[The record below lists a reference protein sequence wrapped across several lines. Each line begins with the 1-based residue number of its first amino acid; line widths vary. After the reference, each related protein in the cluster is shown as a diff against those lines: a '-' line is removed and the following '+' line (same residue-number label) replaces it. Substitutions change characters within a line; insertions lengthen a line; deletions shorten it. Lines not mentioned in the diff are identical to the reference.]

1 MGAAPSLAGSRR
13 HAVRIRVFQ
22 TGPFPA
28 YEEYIVAV
36 LLLSVHGEQVETQ
49 SRNLGLHRITHYL
62 RRHGMSCDICEIGL
76 DDAGEYL
83 AKAEQG
89 AYSLIGLS
97 STYVFLEKE
106 LQAFLPFKRAAER
119 CRAFTCTGGQAPS
132 RAAAFWLD
140 LGFDGIIRGY
150 GEIPMLELARVLEGT
165 PAGAS
170 PDLRSVP
177 GLTWRDGPA
186 IVENPPMRLTP
197 AIFRE
202 LNYTN
207 AKEMGIP
214 AAWRSL
220 LSENEPE
227 KGEESSRYRAF
238 KAWRLFTSHKCPN
251 RCGYCSSSNF
261 LEQVYGRDSAS
272 FGLTV
277 EEVIDLVSFYY
288 TTYGISFFN
297 IHDDDF
303 TSPKRFTREFC
314 RRVIELKQRGE
325 LPPQMAFFCQSRVVD
340 FLDLK
345 TRQPDMEILR
355 LMKAAGFHRISFGVE
370 NFSEKMLLTPIM
382 HKKGY
387 DDAVIMELVR
397 AARRLDIESG
407 VNFMIC
413 VPEAEPEDVRLNL
426 ERLVDVQEMNGIAI
440 MNMYIQSYP
449 GSFAFGNPR
458 YPAVTSQHVSPLN
471 GWEYVKQQH
480 FIPHHPRVRDALA
493 HYMECGVR
501 DAVAAYKQQY
511 PNVHVQEMKM
521 LNLIKANVMARHLGF
536 DGLVARL
543 EKSIQ
548 QRAAF
553 LKTQGN

>member
-1 MGAAPSLAGSRR
+1 MNNYKIAVAGTGYVGLSIATLLSQHHQVTAVDVIPEKVELINGKKSPIQDEYIEKYLAEKDLNLTATLDGASAYRDADFVVIAAPTNYDPNKN
-13 HAVRIRVFQ
+13 F
-22 TGPFPA
+22 
-28 YEEYIVAV
+28 
-36 LLLSVHGEQVETQ
+36 
-49 SRNLGLHRITHYL
+49 
-62 RRHGMSCDICEIGL
+62 
-76 DDAGEYL
+76 
-83 AKAEQG
+83 
-89 AYSLIGLS
+89 
-97 STYVFLEKE
+97 
-106 LQAFLPFKRAAER
+106 
-119 CRAFTCTGGQAPS
+119 
-132 RAAAFWLD
+132 
-140 LGFDGIIRGY
+140 FD
-150 GEIPMLELARVLEGT
+150 
-165 PAGAS
+165 
-170 PDLRSVP
+170 
-177 GLTWRDGPA
+177 
-186 IVENPPMRLTP
+186 
-197 AIFRE
+197 
-202 LNYTN
+202 
-207 AKEMGIP
+207 
-214 AAWRSL
+214 
-220 LSENEPE
+220 
-227 KGEESSRYRAF
+227 
-238 KAWRLFTSHKCPN
+238 TSH
-251 RCGYCSSSNF
+251 
-261 LEQVYGRDSAS
+261 
-272 FGLTV
+272 V

-314 RRVIELKQRGE
+314 RRVIELKQRGG

-387 DDAVIMELVR
+387 DDAVIMELLR

-471 GWEYVKQQH
+471 GWEYVKQKH

-493 HYMECGVR
+493 YYMECGVR

>member
-1 MGAAPSLAGSRR
+1 M
-13 HAVRIRVFQ
+13 
-22 TGPFPA
+22 
-28 YEEYIVAV
+28 AV
-36 LLLSVHGEQVETQ
+36 LLLSVHEEQVETQ

-62 RRHGMSCDICEIGL
+62 RRNGMQCDICEIGL
-76 DDAGEYL
+76 DDEKAYL
-83 AKAEQG
+83 ARAEQG

-106 LQAFLPFKRAAER
+106 LKAFLPFKKAAER
-119 CRAFTCTGGQAPS
+119 CHAFTCVGGQAPS
-132 RAAAFWLD
+132 RAAAFWLE
-140 LGFDGIIRGY
+140 LGFDGVIRGY
-150 GEIPMLELARVLEGT
+150 GELPMLELARVLEGT
-165 PAGAS
+165 PAGAK
-170 PDLRSVP
+170 PDLRAVP
-177 GLTWRDGPA
+177 SLTWRNGSE
-186 IVENPPMRLTP
+186 IFENPSMPLTP
-197 AIFRE
+197 ALFRD
-202 LNYTN
+202 LNYTY

-214 AAWRSL
+214 AVWRSL

-261 LEQVYGRDSAS
+261 LEQVYGKNCAS

-277 EEVIDLVSFYY
+277 DEVIDLVSFYY

-303 TSPKRFTREFC
+303 TSPKRFTRDFC
-314 RRVIELKQRGE
+314 RKVIDLKQRGE
-325 LPPQMAFFCQSRVVD
+325 LPQQMAFFCQSRVVD

-345 TRQPDMEILR
+345 TRQPDLEILR

-387 DDAVIMELVR
+387 NDAIIMELLR
-397 AARRLDIESG
+397 AAQRLDIESG

-413 VPEAEPEDVRLNL
+413 VPEAEPDDVRLNL
-426 ERLVDVQEMNGIAI
+426 ERLIDVQEMNGIAI

-449 GSFAFGNPR
+449 GSFAFMNPH
-458 YPAVTSQHVSPLN
+458 YPALTSQHVSPLN
-471 GWEYVKQQH
+471 GREYVKQKY
-480 FIPHHPRVRDALA
+480 FIPHHPRVREALA
-493 HYMECGVR
+493 YYMDCGVR
-501 DAVAAYKQQY
+501 EAVDAYKKQY

-521 LNLIKANVMARHLGF
+521 LNLIKAHVMAKHLGF
-536 DGLVARL
+536 DSLVDRL

-553 LKTQGN
+553 LKKQGN